1 MKTIAQKKTK
11 NQKQK
16 QKSKRMK
23 ALNERQKKKRA
34 RWRGSKEKKKLTEEQ
49 KKVRAKRLI
58 KNKEIKKIREQS
70 ELEKFESK
78 NIKILKNALLSVF
91 NPEMLDYLAKT
102 TGFIKRSG
110 GQITAFAFIYIL
122 SFGFFGNGEIALVYL
137 TASLS
142 KNFKI
147 FVTPQALSKRI
158 NSKAGVDLLKET
170 LQKLM
175 EAQLKVRLKNKFSKS
190 FHMFT
195 RINLEDSSQ
204 ISLHEMLA
212 PHFMG
217 SGGGAS
223 KSSLKIN
230 FIHDIANL
238 VVLGIKIT
246 SGIVADT
253 ANALEILKYATLGSL
268 NIRDLGFFVIGALKK
283 MEAKGAFYLSRL
295 SFSSHIYLN
304 KNDEQPLNIPAFL
317 EEQMKNNNKSVSLD
331 VYVG

>member
-1 MKTIAQKKTK
+1 
-11 NQKQK
+11 
-16 QKSKRMK
+16 
-23 ALNERQKKKRA
+23 
-34 RWRGSKEKKKLTEEQ
+34 
-49 KKVRAKRLI
+49 
-58 KNKEIKKIREQS
+58 
-70 ELEKFESK
+70 
-78 NIKILKNALLSVF
+78 
-91 NPEMLDYLAKT
+91 
-102 TGFIKRSG
+102 
-110 GQITAFAFIYIL
+110 
-122 SFGFFGNGEIALVYL
+122 
-137 TASLS
+137 
-142 KNFKI
+142 
-147 FVTPQALSKRI
+147 
-158 NSKAGVDLLKET
+158 
-170 LQKLM
+170 
-175 EAQLKVRLKNKFSKS
+175 
-190 FHMFT
+190 
-195 RINLEDSSQ
+195 DSSQ

-268 NIRDLGFFVIGALKK
+268 NIRDLGFFVISALKK

-331 VYVG
+331 VYVGKNERFKTRLVAESVPKKVLMQRQARYRNENKKEPSTYYTEWSSYSIFITNIPTTMFSGEMIISLYKIRWQVELAFKNFKSNIDLDIVKGTDKHRIESLVYGKLITIVTIFIIHNY